1 MIYIIHGDDTVSS
14 SNKLATELTG
24 KKNIIVLNAEKT
36 NTQSLEQAFA
46 SQDLFAV
53 EKCIVIEKFLKFKK
67 AEMDALVALVHQK
80 EKGTTVY
87 LWHNTELSKIA
98 LAKFKQAQVFSYI
111 LPKLFFAFLDNL
123 TPKMLQKELDTLAQM
138 DTVEDAQIF
147 YATVKRVR
155 LMLYL
160 KMGIQNEEISKMN
173 SWQLSKI
180 QAQSNQWSVSSLQ
193 RMYEYLIT
201 IEIRMKSG
209 GLLLPVRQELD
220 RALIQELN

>member
-1 MIYIIHGDDTVSS
+1 MIYIIHGDDTISS
-14 SNKLATELTG
+14 SNKLVTELIG
-24 KKNIIVLNAEKT
+24 KKNIVVLNAEKS
-36 NTQSLEQAFA
+36 NVQALEQTFS

-67 AEMDALVALVHQK
+67 AEMDALVSLVHQK

-98 LAKFKQAQVFSYI
+98 LSKFKQAQVFSYI

-123 TPKMLQKELDTLAQM
+123 TPKMLQKELDTLVQM
-138 DTVEDAQIF
+138 STVEDAQIF

-160 KMGIQNEEISKMN
+160 KMGVVSEEISKMN
-173 SWQLSKI
+173 SWQLNKI
-180 QAQSNQWSVSSLQ
+180 QAQGSQWNISSLQ
-193 RMYEYLIT
+193 KLYEYLTT
-201 IEIRMKSG
+201 IEMRMKSG
-209 GLLLPVRQELD
+209 GLLLSVRQELD